1 MTRFNIGDILE
12 PVDDVRPPENERDN
26 HYYLVKR
33 ITSVGL
39 YDVENI
45 GNSERLYGMAMALY
59 RKIP

>member
-1 MTRFNIGDILE
+1 MTRFGVGDILE
-12 PVDDVRPPENERDN
+12 PRDDVRPPESERDS

-39 YDVENI
+39 YNVENI
-45 GNSERLYGMAMALY
+45 GNGERLYGMAMVLY